1 MTPEL
6 EALRLSDW
14 YPDDGRQVG
23 VDFAS
28 PAQVARYDASQRST
42 DAAAATLLDE
52 LGLRPGQAMADFGC
66 GTGVLVCQ
74 AALKGC
80 TAHAV
85 DISAA
90 MLQATLER
98 ARALGATG
106 VVPQQA
112 GFLGFQLPAASL
124 DLATT
129 QYALHHL
136 DDVWKGVALQRL
148 HAVLKPGG
156 TLLLRDVVYSC
167 EPAALKATLDD
178 WLQWMQA
185 ERGYSRDENLTHVR
199 DEHST
204 FDWILQGLIERAGFR
219 IEQARHAR
227 GVYATYFCRRP
238 A

>member
-14 YPDDGRQVG
+14 YPDDARQVG
-23 VDFAS
+23 VDFAD

-42 DAAAATLLDE
+42 DAAAAALLDE
-52 LGLRPGQAMADFGC
+52 LGLRPGQAMADIGC

-74 AALKGC
+74 AALRGC
-80 TAHAV
+80 TAHAI

-90 MLQATLER
+90 MLQATQAR
-98 ARALGATG
+98 ARALGVAG
-106 VVPQQA
+106 VVPQRA

-124 DLATT
+124 DLVTT

-136 DDVWKGVALQRL
+136 NDVWKGVALQRL

-156 TLLLRDVVYSC
+156 RLLLRDVVYSC
-167 EPAALKATLDD
+167 EPSDLKATLDA
-178 WLQWMQA
+178 WLHWMQA
-185 ERGYSRDENLTHVR
+185 ERGYSRAENLTHVR

-204 FDWILQGLIERAGFR
+204 YAWILEGLIERAGFVVD
-219 IEQARHAR
+219 EARHAR
-227 GVYATYFCRRP
+227 GVYATYLCRRP
-238 A
+238 G